1 LDKKIAEIISE
12 HRKMELLVKDL
23 EKTDQLENVL
33 DEFGQLLEK
42 HIRKEE
48 RELFMEIEKALSGA
62 ELKIISD
69 KLNDS
74 RKQK

>member
-1 LDKKIAEIISE
+1 MDS
-12 HRKMELLVKDL
+12 LVKDL

-48 RELFMEIEKALSGA
+48 RELFMEIEKVLSED
-62 ELKIISD
+62 ELKIVSEKISD
-69 KLNDS
+69 S
-74 RKQK
+74 RIQK